1 MIRKIMLLCS
11 LLGLIIATIF
21 SFFSYNER
29 VRIQEANTA
38 EVNLQQMQGL
48 VSAYN
53 RSLDDLRKNLNNIA
67 FLVADEVKNND
78 FQRIVEIAEFSKNEF
93 GYEEVAF
100 ATLDGVVYSSNG
112 LIPNFNAKESRREW
126 FTAITESRKD
136 FYQTGLYPSAV
147 NSALSISIT
156 APVKIDGE
164 IVGVALLDLLG
175 ASIMED
181 NRLFALTDESG
192 LVMATHSSLSGWLS
206 KNIYELRKD
215 YKTISNEGLIYKN
228 PNDESFFVTKH
239 SLDNKVLFSILPL
252 SHVYEQT
259 RTDSLQGLLY
269 YILLTVLILLGVFFI
284 IRRELRA
291 IKDIQL
297 WIMLLSEGNISN
309 YQVKAYNNELDKIT
323 RGLQEFSEKLRFF
336 VNHSQQSILLLNQ
349 EQNGITSAIA
359 TNLHNAEEEMTAI
372 DLLATGATEMSATS
386 HELAGHASS
395 AVEALDSVRS
405 VVVNSN
411 GCLNNASEVINTINY
426 SIDDTSKR
434 VTSLRQYSEKISSV
448 VDVIS
453 TISEQ
458 TNLLALNAAIEA
470 ARAGEQGRGFA
481 VVADEVRNLAAKTQQ
496 STLDIQVII
505 EELQNQAL
513 TVDKSMQDNVDYVRE
528 LKSVSDSL
536 VSSFEAISDEVIKL
550 SDINMMVAT
559 AATEQ
564 NSVMS
569 DVSQQLEVESMR
581 VKENADG
588 LVFTQ
593 KSNQKI
599 SELTEKLSQELSFF
613 QSDD

>member
-1 MIRKIMLLCS
+1 MLLCS

-53 RSLDDLRKNLNNIA
+53 RSIDDLRKNLNNIA

-228 PNDESFFVTKH
+228 PNNESFFVTKH

>member
-1 MIRKIMLLCS
+1 MFNSFTVGEGFMIRKIMLLCS

-269 YILLTVLILLGVFFI
+269 YILLTVLILLVC
-284 IRRELRA
+284 A
-291 IKDIQL
+291 
-297 WIMLLSEGNISN
+297 
-309 YQVKAYNNELDKIT
+309 
-323 RGLQEFSEKLRFF
+323 
-336 VNHSQQSILLLNQ
+336 
-349 EQNGITSAIA
+349 
-359 TNLHNAEEEMTAI
+359 
-372 DLLATGATEMSATS
+372 
-386 HELAGHASS
+386 
-395 AVEALDSVRS
+395 
-405 VVVNSN
+405 
-411 GCLNNASEVINTINY
+411 
-426 SIDDTSKR
+426 
-434 VTSLRQYSEKISSV
+434 
-448 VDVIS
+448 
-453 TISEQ
+453 
-458 TNLLALNAAIEA
+458 
-470 ARAGEQGRGFA
+470 
-481 VVADEVRNLAAKTQQ
+481 
-496 STLDIQVII
+496 
-505 EELQNQAL
+505 
-513 TVDKSMQDNVDYVRE
+513 
-528 LKSVSDSL
+528 
-536 VSSFEAISDEVIKL
+536 
-550 SDINMMVAT
+550 
-559 AATEQ
+559 
-564 NSVMS
+564 
-569 DVSQQLEVESMR
+569 
-581 VKENADG
+581 
-588 LVFTQ
+588 
-593 KSNQKI
+593 
-599 SELTEKLSQELSFF
+599 
-613 QSDD
+613 